1 MFRSQKAKKNK
12 CCLWLRGVLFGGFL
26 ATLLTSLFLPKS
38 GMQIRKK
45 LLRVKTSGTKKGRAL
60 LKNSKHH
67 TREFAEQTKLLA
79 KNISKE
85 IQDFTQSIIDESR
98 RD

>member
-1 MFRSQKAKKNK
+1 M
-12 CCLWLRGVLFGGFL
+12 WLRGVLFGGIL
-26 ATLLTSLFLPKS
+26 ATLLTSLFVPKS
-38 GMQIRKK
+38 GIQLRKK

-60 LKNSKHH
+60 LRNSKHH
-67 TREFAEQTKLLA
+67 TREFAEQTKTLA

>member
-1 MFRSQKAKKNK
+1 MFKNQKPKKNK
-12 CCLWLRGVLFGGFL
+12 CCLWLRGVLFGGVL
-26 ATLLTSLFLPKS
+26 ATLLTSLFVPKNGS
-38 GMQIRKK
+38 QLRKK
-45 LLRVKTSGTKKGRAL
+45 IFRIKTSGTKRGRAL

-67 TREFAEQTKLLA
+67 TREFAEQTKILA